1 MTDLTDY
8 SLVLLRAA
16 PLVLQ
21 RGTSSTAPRAL
32 FASIENPNSEREAS
46 RRLHHEYDLRAELR
60 SPWAARPIDLQHQ
73 DNRLVLMLDDPGG
86 DLLRERCKAPLPVDV
101 FLRLATG
108 ISAAL
113 SGAHEQ
119 GFVHC
124 DLTPDNI
131 LVTPDAGARP
141 SACLTGFGCAFRND
155 QKHRESDL
163 RHANQGAVEYMAPE
177 VCGHMNRRIDARADL
192 YSLGCTFYE
201 MLTGTLPVAGDDRLA
216 LVHAHLARR
225 PALPSELVAGLPRQI
240 EMIVMKLLAKG
251 PEERYQSAASLTAD
265 LERCEKMWQAG
276 EWITLFPLDIP
287 ALSGHQRTSQ
297 QLFGREDETGVL
309 RSAYERTAA
318 GEPSQLILVNGYS
331 GAGKTSLVSQWIKQ
345 LGASSHLFAAGTCEQ
360 VNSATPYVALIQII
374 EQLVRPILGED
385 QETFLAS
392 QRRLLDALGS
402 KARMLWTVIPDLQLI
417 LGDKFADE
425 GAIVPVDRE
434 RFLTAAADLIKVFC
448 KPERPLI
455 LFFDDL
461 QWSDEGTMSALGH
474 LSEKSCAPYLL
485 LVGAYRSNEVG
496 LDHPL
501 RQLMAS
507 ESANLQHLEL
517 APLDRDD
524 TARLIASTLQC
535 SLEQVNPV
543 VDLVEEKTGGNPF
556 FATQFAIELA
566 QEGLIEF
573 EHQSSL
579 HVRDIDRIRAKA
591 YTDNVVDLMLRRLDR
606 LDAAARS
613 TLRHFS
619 CLGSFTPVATLAI
632 AMNCSEASLHDSLV
646 DALRTDLVYLTADAY
661 HFRHD
666 RFREAAYGSMTEH
679 ERIALHLEIG
689 RRMIARVTDDQTVED
704 VFDIVSQINFGIGHV
719 APGDERR
726 RFARL
731 NIIAGKRA
739 KAATAYASALT
750 YFVSAATLLS
760 TEPEDETTHWVEF
773 YRADSE
779 CLLGMLGPAEE
790 RLLRLGTREIS
801 MPLRAELTRLI
812 TGLYTAQSRADLG
825 MEAGLDYLRRLGLH
839 IEARP
844 THAQVDEAFASLQ
857 RRIGNRKVAE
867 LAQLPTISDPLWH
880 SAIEALADMIP
891 PALFIDVN
899 LLDII
904 LLHVANLSVEHGLCD
919 ASSFGFVFL
928 NFVYGAR
935 YGDYPGGYEFGKL
948 AIQVIDRCGQ
958 SRYKSRVYM
967 RFGSLVI
974 PWTRPL
980 DECMPFVDQAY
991 RISSEIGNLVFDVS
1005 SARNVASLLLLAGAP
1020 LDKVQREAEK
1030 GFTIASAS
1038 RFALYLGVLGG
1049 QLELVKALRE
1059 TGIESHHDIEQGAPD
1074 TTTSVAFSEWT
1085 YRLQARF
1092 TFGQI
1097 HAALEAE
1104 EMAQPSLGASKT
1116 ILEVIDYHFYGALTR
1131 AEAYASAVDEDARRI
1146 HWAALAGH
1154 SAQLV
1159 AWAQSCPVNFAG
1171 RSALVAAR
1179 IAQLD
1184 GQANAAARAQRL
1196 YDEAIRHSKANRF
1209 LPIEAVANELAAS
1222 FCLTRGLEENARAYL
1237 HDARHAYAQW
1247 GANAKTDEL
1256 DRRYGLLRE
1265 TDPATLSPRLEDPA
1279 FQQLDI
1285 AAVIK
1290 ASNALA
1296 SEIVLARLI
1305 ETLVTTALQHAGGRR
1320 CVLALAHGTEMRIE
1334 AQARVRPER
1343 IDVSVAS
1350 SPISSAD
1357 VATSVV
1363 HAVVRTGKHVV
1374 LDNACEIGAFVRD
1387 EYVQRNR
1394 SRSIVC
1400 TPLLKQA
1407 KLIGV
1412 LYVENELTV
1421 GAFTGDKTALLAVL
1435 GSQAAIAVDNARL
1448 YEDLIE
1454 QNRARS
1460 KAEEA
1465 LSGALANLARMTRV
1479 TTMGELVVSIVHEV
1493 SQPLMAIQTSI
1504 GAALRWLDRPT
1515 PEVAEA
1521 RIMLTNV
1528 AEDSLRASQVIKSL
1542 RAMAKQSEPTF
1553 SVFDLGAAVFE
1564 VLTMLRGQIQDH
1576 HVEVIHQP
1584 PDEVLVSGDR
1594 IQVQQVVLNLIMNAT
1609 EAMAAVDERPR
1620 ILTLVCETLQGQ
1632 RALVRVEDTGPGLAP
1647 EVAERLFEPFVTTK
1661 QSGMGM
1667 GLSICRSIAEV
1678 HGGELTVAPG
1688 NPHGAVFSLILP
1700 TGAVVEQDGGGPR

>member
-1 MTDLTDY
+1 MTDLTEY
-8 SLVLLRAA
+8 SLTLLRAT

-21 RGTSSTAPRAL
+21 RGISSTAARAL
-32 FASIENPNSEREAS
+32 FVSIENPHSERDTS
-46 RRLHHEYDLRAELR
+46 HRLHHEYDLRAELR
-60 SPWAARPIDLQHQ
+60 SPWAARPTGLLHQ
-73 DNRLVLMLDDPGG
+73 DNKLVLMLDDPGG

-101 FLRLATG
+101 FLRLASA
-108 ISAAL
+108 ISSAL
-113 SGAHEQ
+113 SGAHGQ
-119 GFVHC
+119 GLVHC
-124 DLTPDNI
+124 DLSPDNI
-131 LVTPDAGARP
+131 LVTQDAG
-141 SACLTGFGCAFRND
+141 ACLTGFGCAFRDD
-155 QKHRESDL
+155 QNHRESDL
-163 RHANQGAVEYMAPE
+163 RYANQGIVEYMAPE
-177 VCGHMNRRIDARADL
+177 VCAQMNRRIDARADL

-240 EMIVMKLLAKG
+240 EMIIMKLLAKD

-265 LERCEKMWQAG
+265 LERCETMWQAG
-276 EWITLFPLDIP
+276 EWISLFPLDIP
-287 ALSGHQRTSQ
+287 ALSGRQHLSQ
-297 QLFGREDETGVL
+297 QLFGREGETSVL
-309 RSAYERTAA
+309 RNAYERTAA

-345 LGASSHLFAAGTCEQ
+345 MGGSSHLFAAGTCEQ
-360 VNSATPYVALIQII
+360 VNSSTPYVALIQII

-385 QETFLAS
+385 QQTFLVS
-392 QRRLLDALGS
+392 QRRLLDALGA
-402 KARMLWTVIPDLQLI
+402 KARMLWTVIPDLKLI
-417 LGDKFADE
+417 LGDKFEDD
-425 GAIVPVDRE
+425 GANVPVDRE

-474 LSEKSCAPYLL
+474 LSEKSCGPYLL
-485 LVGAYRSNEVG
+485 LIGAYRCNEVG
-496 LDHPL
+496 PDHPL

-507 ESANLQHLEL
+507 ASANLQHLEL

-543 VDLVEEKTGGNPF
+543 VDLVDEKTGGNPF

-579 HVRDIDRIRAKA
+579 HVRDLDRIRAKA

-606 LDAAARS
+606 LGAATQAA
-613 TLRHFS
+613 LRHLS
-619 CLGSFTPVATLAI
+619 CLGSFAPVATI
-632 AMNCSEASLHDSLV
+632 ASAMDCSEAALQEAMA
-646 DALRTDLVYLTADAY
+646 DALRSDLVYRAADGY

-666 RFREAAYGSMTEH
+666 RFREAAYASMTEH
-679 ERIALHLEIG
+679 ARIALHLEIG
-689 RRMIARVTDDQTVED
+689 RRMIARIADEQSVED
-704 VFDIVSQINFGIGHV
+704 VFDIVSQINFGIGDV

-726 RFARL
+726 RFAQL
-731 NIIAGKRA
+731 NVMAGRRA

-750 YFVSAATLLS
+750 YFVAAAALLS
-760 TEPEDETTHWVEF
+760 TEPEDESTHWVEF
-773 YRADSE
+773 YLADCE
-779 CLLGMLGPAEE
+779 CLLGMLGSAEE
-790 RLLRLGTREIS
+790 RLLRLGAREIS
-801 MPLRAELTRLI
+801 MALRAELTRLI

-844 THAQVDEAFASLQ
+844 TDVQVDEAFADLQ
-857 RRIGNRKVAE
+857 RRIGNRTVAD
-867 LAQLPTISDPLWH
+867 LAHLPTISDPLWH

-935 YGDYPGGYEFGKL
+935 YGDYSSGYEFGKL

-980 DECMPFVDQAY
+980 DECMPFVEQAY

-1020 LDKVQREAEK
+1020 LDEVLREAER
-1030 GFTIASAS
+1030 GFSIASAS

-1049 QLELVKALRE
+1049 QIELVKALRE
-1059 TGIESHHDIEQGAPD
+1059 SGIERHTHSDEAAQD
-1074 TTTSVAFSEWT
+1074 MTTSVAFSEWT

-1092 TFGQI
+1092 MFGQI
-1097 HAALEAE
+1097 DAALEAE
-1104 EMAQPSLGASKT
+1104 QMAQPSLSASTT

-1131 AEAYASAVDEDARRI
+1131 ADAYASAVDENARRI
-1146 HWAALAGH
+1146 QWAALAMH
-1154 SAQLV
+1154 SAPLA
-1159 AWAQSCPVNFAG
+1159 AWAQTCPVNFAG
-1171 RSALVAAR
+1171 RSTLVAAR

-1184 GQANAAARAQRL
+1184 GLEHSSARAEHL

-1209 LPIEAVANELAAS
+1209 LQIEAVANELAAS
-1222 FCLTRGLEENARAYL
+1222 FYLARGLEEKARTYL
-1237 HDARHAYAQW
+1237 RDARRAYAQW
-1247 GANAKTDEL
+1247 GANAKAAEL
-1256 DRRYGLLRE
+1256 DRRYGWLRD
-1265 TDPATLSPRLEDPA
+1265 TDSALVAPRPEDPA

-1290 ASNALA
+1290 VSNALA
-1296 SEIVLARLI
+1296 SEIVLPRLI

-1320 CVLALAHGTEMRIE
+1320 CVLALAHSTEMRIE
-1334 AQARVRPER
+1334 AQARVWHER

-1350 SPISSAD
+1350 LPISSAD

-1374 LDNACEIGAFVRD
+1374 LDNACESGAFVRD
-1387 EYVQRNR
+1387 EYVQRSR

-1412 LYVENELTV
+1412 LYVENELAV
-1421 GAFTGDKTALLAVL
+1421 GTFTGDKTALLSVL

-1460 KAEEA
+1460 KAEQA
-1465 LSGALANLARMTRV
+1465 LSSALANLARMTRV

-1504 GAALRWLDRPT
+1504 GAALRWLDRPI

-1553 SVFDLGAAVFE
+1553 SLFDLGEAVFE

-1576 HVEVIHQP
+1576 HVEVIHRP
-1584 PDEVLVSGDR
+1584 PDPVLVNGDR

-1609 EAMAAVDERPR
+1609 EAMSTLDERPR
-1620 ILTLVCETLQGQ
+1620 VLTVACEALHGQ

-1647 EVAERLFEPFVTTK
+1647 EVAGRLFEPFVTTK

-1667 GLSICRSIAEV
+1667 GLSICRSIAEA

-1688 NPHGAVFSLILP
+1688 EPHGAVFSLNLP
-1700 TGAVVEQDGGGPR
+1700 AGAAVEQDDTAQQ